1 MTGPSRREMLL
12 ASGFT
17 GLALLTA
24 CGHSAAQ
31 SADTLVIGF
40 SPEPTTL
47 SSASTTAGP
56 TQAISTKIFDGLVTF
71 DAALKP
77 QPQLATAWET
87 ASDGLSLTLHLRSGV
102 RWHDGHPF
110 ASADVAF
117 SLLQVWK
124 QYHSRGRSTFAPVS
138 AVETPDAATVI
149 LRLEAPAPYLLSAL
163 GSAESQVV
171 PRHLYEG
178 RDVLSNPANLKPVG
192 TGPFRFVEWSRG
204 QYITLERNPDYW
216 DKGRPLL
223 ERIIY
228 RMIADPNSASA
239 ALEAGEIDLAT
250 STQLPLHDVA
260 RLGQLPGMHLHH
272 ETSGFTAALAV
283 FEFNLDR
290 PVFHDVRVR
299 QAFAH
304 AIDRGFLRDHIWYGF
319 GAIADSPIPAE
330 MRDFH
335 ASGLPDYPF
344 DLARAA
350 ALLDAAGLH
359 PDAQGIRMRI
369 SHDPAP
375 TGEMLVR
382 AAEYIRDTLKKI
394 GIELQ
399 LRRSD
404 FGTFVKRIYTE
415 RDFDTVQYM
424 ASSGP
429 DPAIG
434 TQRFYWSRNFQ
445 PGVAFSNG
453 SHYRNAEV
461 DRLLEAAQRES
472 DPERRRALYARFQAI
487 VQTELPRI
495 PLISGGLV
503 AVARAKVEGY
513 PETAYG
519 FYDDFAGVRIGSG

>member
-1 MTGPSRREMLL
+1 MTTPSRREMIIG
-12 ASGFT
+12 SGFT

-24 CGHSAAQ
+24 CARSSAQ
-31 SADTLVIGF
+31 SSDTLVVGF
-40 SPEPTTL
+40 SPEPTSL

-71 DAALKP
+71 DATLKP
-77 QPQLATAWET
+77 QPQLATSWET
-87 ASDGLSLTLHLRSGV
+87 APDGLSFTLHLRQGV

-110 ASADVAF
+110 TSADVAF

-149 LRLEAPAPYLLSAL
+149 LRLKSPAPYLLSAL

-192 TGPFRFVEWSRG
+192 TGPFRFTEWSRG

-223 ERIIY
+223 ARIIF
-228 RMIADPNSASA
+228 RIVADPNTASA

-260 RLGQLPGMHLHH
+260 RLGELPGVRIHR
-272 ETSGFTAALAV
+272 ENSGFTAALAV

-290 PVFHDVRVR
+290 PVFRDVRVR

-304 AIDRGFLRDHIWYGF
+304 AIDRAFLRDHIWYGF
-319 GAIADSPIPAE
+319 GTIADSPIPAA

-350 ALLDAAGLH
+350 ALLDQAGLH
-359 PDAQGIRMRI
+359 PDTQGIRLTIR
-369 SHDPAP
+369 HDPAP
-375 TGEMLVR
+375 TGEMLTR
-382 AAEYIRDTLKKI
+382 AGEYIRDTLKKI
-394 GIELQ
+394 GVVLQ
-399 LRRSD
+399 LRTSD
-404 FGTFVKRIYTE
+404 FGTFVKRVYTD

-453 SHYRNAEV
+453 AHYHNPEV
-461 DRLLEAAQRES
+461 DRLLETAQREP
-472 DPERRRALYARFQAI
+472 DPARRRALYSRFQAL
-487 VQTELPRI
+487 VQQELPRI
-495 PLISGGLV
+495 PLISGDLV
-503 AVARAKVEGY
+503 AVARAKVADY

-519 FYDDFAGVRIGSG
+519 FYDDFAGVRVVPG